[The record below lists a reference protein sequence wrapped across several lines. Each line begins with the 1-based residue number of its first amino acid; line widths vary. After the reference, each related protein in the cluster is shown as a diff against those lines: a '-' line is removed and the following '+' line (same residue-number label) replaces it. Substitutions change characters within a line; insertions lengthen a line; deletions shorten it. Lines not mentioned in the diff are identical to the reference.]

1 MTSSLKLWIPLTLV
15 TGWMLGHGTSLV
27 VSPLSRTLEPSSR
40 GLETLEARIESL
52 SEQLAAL
59 QSRMQCAGNTTTVG
73 LDTASLHAELRRALR
88 EELTASFGKP
98 ESMNAAASAP
108 ARAEVS
114 PANLAALERGQ
125 RVLEEALRARRW
137 GDAQADELSGLFPGM
152 TAAQQLMLAQR
163 LSASI
168 NRGELVVETTDLPF

>member
-27 VSPLSRTLEPSSR
+27 VSPLSRASEPSPQA
-40 GLETLEARIESL
+40 LETLEARIESL
-52 SEQLAAL
+52 SEQLTSL
-59 QSRMQCAGNTTTVG
+59 QSQRCAGSATTVG
-73 LDTASLHAELRRALR
+73 LGTASLHAELRRALR

-114 PANLAALERGQ
+114 PANLAALEHGQ
-125 RVLEEALRARRW
+125 RVLEEALRTRRW
-137 GDAQADELSGLFPGM
+137 GDAQADELRGLFPAM
-152 TAAQQLMLAQR
+152 TAAQQLMLAQK